1 MVGRVESGNR
11 KRHDDVGRVS
21 ERTERDEITA
31 KPGLLTSAGGLLVSA
46 VGTIL
51 LFLHATDE
59 SHSAIQ
65 GMGTIAVAY
74 LGVVLLGVSMSV
86 TGVALLSA
94 EEGD

>member
-1 MVGRVESGNR
+1 M
-11 KRHDDVGRVS
+11 
-21 ERTERDEITA
+21 A

-46 VGTIL
+46 VGTLL
-51 LFLHATDE
+51 LFLHAT
-59 SHSAIQ
+59 SKYHAAIQ
-65 GMGTIAVAY
+65 DMGTIAVAY